1 MIYIMKHLFF
11 TLSLVLFTSVLS
23 AQEDKP
29 KTQTTVKC
37 SDFRTGEF
45 IYIDEFTN
53 VKVIRGKKIQ
63 TEDSPE
69 GNLKLK
75 IKWLSDCV
83 YTLTFISTTR
93 DDNAPIIGQ
102 TIHCEIILIDEEVI
116 TVSCEINN
124 SKFTTKM
131 KKIK

>member
-1 MIYIMKHLFF
+1 MNYIMNHLFF

-23 AQEDKP
+23 AQDNKS
-29 KTQTTVKC
+29 KTQTTLKC

-45 IYIDEFTN
+45 IYLDEFTN
-53 VKVIRGKKIQ
+53 VKVIREKKFQ
-63 TEDSPE
+63 TEDSPD

-83 YTLTFISTTR
+83 YTLTFVSTTR
-93 DDNAPIIGQ
+93 EDNAPIIGQ
-102 TIHCEIILIDEEVI
+102 TIYCEIILIDEDVI